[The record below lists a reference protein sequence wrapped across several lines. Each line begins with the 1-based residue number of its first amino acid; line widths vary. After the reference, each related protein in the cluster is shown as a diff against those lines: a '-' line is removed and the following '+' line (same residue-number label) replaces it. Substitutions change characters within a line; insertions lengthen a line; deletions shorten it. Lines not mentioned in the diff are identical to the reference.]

1 LGLPQDDWESTRRKK
16 LDKAYQYARDRRED
30 EAYAIFADLLKT
42 DFDDSESV
50 YGLARLYFQAENYGL
65 AYNLYRLAA
74 GFKNRGTGPWN
85 GMGLCHAE
93 TWDLDAAQSLFKR
106 ALSLDPT
113 DKHALGNMSLIH
125 LLKCEPEKC
134 LKFGEMALKQDLD
147 FPEVFHHMTYA
158 KLMLGQWKEGWEG
171 HKHILGQ
178 VKTRA
183 ERFYENHGKML
194 PRWDGT
200 PGQTVVV
207 YGEQGIGDEISFAS
221 CIPDLVKVS
230 KKVVLDC
237 DHRLENLFRA
247 SFPEVDVHGT
257 RFKNPMDWIDNYH
270 LDARVAIGDLPGF
283 FRNSDEEFPGTPYL
297 KVAPGGKT
305 WAGLE
310 WMIDAKPKPVIGIT
324 WTGGLPNTGSVKRS
338 LSLEAIK
345 PILKAAPATWVCLEH
360 KDRANE
366 IKSLQDDG
374 INIVGCEAAQSKN
387 YLETAELVNSLDLV
401 ISVTTAVV
409 HLSGALGKECWVLVP
424 SKPRWWYGT
433 KGDSP
438 WYKSAKFF
446 RQEKDKGWDGPIS
459 QIVKILKLR
468 YS

>member
-1 LGLPQDDWESTRRKK
+1 
-16 LDKAYQYARDRRED
+16 
-30 EAYAIFADLLKT
+30 
-42 DFDDSESV
+42 
-50 YGLARLYFQAENYGL
+50 
-65 AYNLYRLAA
+65 
-74 GFKNRGTGPWN
+74 
-85 GMGLCHAE
+85 
-93 TWDLDAAQSLFKR
+93 
-106 ALSLDPT
+106 
-113 DKHALGNMSLIH
+113 
-125 LLKCEPEKC
+125 
-134 LKFGEMALKQDLD
+134 MALKQDLD

>member
-30 EAYAIFADLLKT
+30 EAYAIFADLLKQ

-237 DHRLENLFRA
+237 DHRLENLFRE

-297 KVAPGGKT
+297 KVEAGDFGGLRSP
-305 WAGLE
+305 A
-310 WMIDAKPKPVIGIT
+310 IGIA
-324 WTGGLPNTGSVKRS
+324 WNGGLPNTGSVKRS
-338 LSLEAIK
+338 LSLESLL
-345 PILKAAPATWVCLEH
+345 PILKSVPATWVCLEH
-360 KDRANE
+360 KDRSGELKALSREHGIE
-366 IKSLQDDG
+366 IIDA
-374 INIVGCEAAQSKN
+374 EAARSKN
-387 YLETAELVNSLDLV
+387 YSNTAWLVNRLDLV

-433 KGDSP
+433 KGDRSP
-438 WYKSAKFF
+438 WYKSVQFF